1 MLNLSNGEKIHDV
14 KTFTHTRTLRRVNS
28 QNLERNVK
36 TLNQRR
42 TLRCVKSQNSEPSIK
57 RKFCGK

>member
-1 MLNLSNGEKIHDV
+1 MLNLSNGIKIDDV
-14 KTFTHTRTLRRVNS
+14 KTFTHTRTLCRVNS

-42 TLRCVKSQNSEPSIK
+42 TLQCVKSQKLERSIK
-57 RKFCGK
+57 